1 MSEIGL
7 RPRMLVKDAMSSPV
21 FTVDEKLT
29 VDKTANLMD
38 QQELGC
44 VIVTGKDE
52 KPIGIITERDLV
64 SRVVAKNILPHKLTA
79 KEVMSTPLMTI
90 SSETTLTETARAMSR
105 LNIRRLG
112 VMYKGNLVGIISSKD
127 ILSVTPELIE
137 IISETARIENLKATE
152 EETTESAPLAGY
164 CDHCGAWSDSLKEAE
179 GEFLCEDCRAERTS
193 E

>member
-29 VDKTANLMD
+29 ADKAATLMD
-38 QQELGC
+38 QHDLGC

-52 KPIGIITERDLV
+52 KPIGIITEKDLV
-64 SRVVAKNILPHKLTA
+64 SRVVAKNVLPRKLNA
-79 KEVMSTPLMTI
+79 KEIMSTPLMTI
-90 SSETTLTETARAMSR
+90 ASETTLTEAARTMSR

-112 VMYKGNLVGIISSKD
+112 VMYKGNLVGIISAKD
-127 ILSVTPELIE
+127 ILAVMPELIE
-137 IISETARIENLKATE
+137 IISERARIENASA

-164 CDHCGAWSDSLKEAE
+164 CDRCGAWSDSLKEAE
-179 GEFLCEDCRAERTS
+179 GEFLCEDCREERTS

>member
-21 FTVDEKLT
+21 FTVDEKLS
-29 VDKTANLMD
+29 VDKAATLMD
-38 QQELGC
+38 QHELGC

-64 SRVVAKNILPHKLTA
+64 SRVVAKNILPRKLTA

-90 SSETTLTETARAMSR
+90 SSETTLSETARAMSR

-152 EETTESAPLAGY
+152 EETTEFAPLAGY
-164 CDHCGAWSDSLKEAE
+164 CDRCGAWSDSLKEAE

>member
-21 FTVDEKLT
+21 FTVDEKMT
-29 VDKTANLMD
+29 VDKTAKLMD
-38 QQELGC
+38 QHDLGC

-52 KPIGIITERDLV
+52 KPIGIITEKDLV
-64 SRVVAKNILPHKLTA
+64 SRIVAKNVLPRKLAA

-90 SSETTLTETARAMSR
+90 NSDITLTEAARTMSR

-127 ILSVTPELIE
+127 ILNVTPELME
-137 IISETARIENLKATE
+137 IISEKARLENLKASE
-152 EETTESAPLAGY
+152 EETTEASPLAGY
-164 CDHCGAWSDSLKEAE
+164 CDRCGAWSDSLKEEE
-179 GEFLCEDCRAERTS
+179 GENLCEDCRAERAS

>member
-29 VDKTANLMD
+29 VDKAAVLMD
-38 QQELGC
+38 QHDLGC

-52 KPIGIITERDLV
+52 KPIGIITEKDLV
-64 SRVVAKNILPHKLTA
+64 SRVVSKNILPRKLAA

-90 SSETTLTETARAMSR
+90 GSETTLTVTARTMSR

-137 IISETARIENLKATE
+137 IISETARIENPSL
-152 EETTESAPLAGY
+152 EETVESAPLAGY
-164 CDHCGAWSDSLKEAE
+164 CDRCAAWSDSLKEAE
-179 GEFLCEDCRAERTS
+179 GEFLCEDCRADRTG

>member
-1 MSEIGL
+1 
-7 RPRMLVKDAMSSPV
+7 
-21 FTVDEKLT
+21 
-29 VDKTANLMD
+29 MD
-38 QQELGC
+38 QHELGC

-64 SRVVAKNILPHKLTA
+64 SRVVAKNILPHKLKA

-90 SSETTLTETARAMSR
+90 SSETTLSETARAMSR

-152 EETTESAPLAGY
+152 EETTEFAPLAGY
-164 CDHCGAWSDSLKEAE
+164 CDRCGAWSDSLKEAE

>member
-29 VDKTANLMD
+29 ADKAAGLMD
-38 QQELGC
+38 QHDLGC

-52 KPIGIITERDLV
+52 KPIGIITEKDLV
-64 SRVVAKNILPHKLTA
+64 SRVVAKNILPRKLAA
-79 KEVMSTPLMTI
+79 KEIMSTPLMTI
-90 SSETTLTETARAMSR
+90 GSETTLTEAARTMSR

-137 IISETARIENLKATE
+137 IISETARIENPSL
-152 EETTESAPLAGY
+152 EETVESAPLAGY
-164 CDHCGAWSDSLKEAE
+164 CDRCAAWSDSLKEAE
-179 GEFLCEDCRAERTS
+179 GEFLCEDCRADRTG

>member
-29 VDKTANLMD
+29 VDKAAGLMD
-38 QQELGC
+38 QHELGC

-52 KPIGIITERDLV
+52 KPIGIITEKDLV
-64 SRVVAKNILPHKLTA
+64 SRVVARNILPRKLAA

-90 SSETTLTETARAMSR
+90 GSETTLSEAARTMSR

-137 IISETARIENLKATE
+137 IISETARIENPSA
-152 EETTESAPLAGY
+152 EETVESAPLAGY
-164 CDHCGAWSDSLKEAE
+164 CDRCAAWSDSLKEVE
-179 GEFLCEDCRAERTS
+179 GEFLCEDCRAERAG

>member
-7 RPRMLVKDAMSSPV
+7 RHRMLVKDAMSSPV

-29 VDKTANLMD
+29 VDKAAVLMD
-38 QQELGC
+38 QHDLGC

-52 KPIGIITERDLV
+52 KPIGIITEKDLV
-64 SRVVAKNILPHKLTA
+64 SRVVSKNILPRKLAA

-90 SSETTLTETARAMSR
+90 GSETTLTETARTMSR

-137 IISETARIENLKATE
+137 IISETARIENPSI
-152 EETTESAPLAGY
+152 EETADSAPLAGY
-164 CDHCGAWSDSLKEAE
+164 CDRCAAWSDSLKEVE

>member
-29 VDKTANLMD
+29 VDKAANLMD
-38 QQELGC
+38 QHELGC

-64 SRVVAKNILPHKLTA
+64 SRVVAKNILPHKLKV

-90 SSETTLTETARAMSR
+90 SSETTLSETARAMSR

-152 EETTESAPLAGY
+152 EETTEFAPLAGY
-164 CDHCGAWSDSLKEAE
+164 CDRCGAWSDSLKEAE

>member
-1 MSEIGL
+1 
-7 RPRMLVKDAMSSPV
+7 MLVKDAMSSPV
-21 FTVDEKLT
+21 FTVDEKQT
-29 VDKTANLMD
+29 VDKTAKLMD
-38 QQELGC
+38 QHDLGC

-52 KPIGIITERDLV
+52 KPIGIITEKDLV
-64 SRVVAKNILPHKLTA
+64 SRIVAKNVLPHKLTS

-90 SSETTLTETARAMSR
+90 NSDVTLTEAARTMSR

-127 ILSVTPELIE
+127 ILNVTPELME
-137 IISETARIENLKATE
+137 IISERARIENLKASE

-164 CDHCGAWSDSLKEAE
+164 CDRCGAWSDSLKEIE
-179 GEFLCEDCRAERTS
+179 GDYLCEDCRAEITS

>member
-21 FTVDEKLT
+21 FTVDEKLS
-29 VDKTANLMD
+29 VDKAATLMD
-38 QQELGC
+38 QHELGC

-64 SRVVAKNILPHKLTA
+64 SRVVAKNVLPHKLKA

-90 SSETTLTETARAMSR
+90 SSETTLSETARAMSR

-152 EETTESAPLAGY
+152 EETTEFAPLAGY
-164 CDHCGAWSDSLKEAE
+164 CDRCGAWSDSLKEAE

>member
-29 VDKTANLMD
+29 VEKAANLMD
-38 QQELGC
+38 QHELGC
-44 VIVTGKDE
+44 MIVTGKDE

-90 SSETTLTETARAMSR
+90 SSETTLSETARAMSR

-127 ILSVTPELIE
+127 ILSVMPELIE

>member
-21 FTVDEKLT
+21 FTVDEKVT
-29 VDKTANLMD
+29 ADKAANLMD
-38 QQELGC
+38 QHDLGC

-52 KPIGIITERDLV
+52 KPIGIITEKDLV
-64 SRVVAKNILPHKLTA
+64 SRVVAKNILPRKQIA

-90 SSETTLTETARAMSR
+90 SSETTLSEAARTMSR

-112 VMYKGNLVGIISSKD
+112 VMYKGNLVGIISGKD

-137 IISETARIENLKATE
+137 IISESARIENLKASE

-164 CDHCGAWSDSLKEAE
+164 CDRCSAWSDSLKEEE

>member
-1 MSEIGL
+1 
-7 RPRMLVKDAMSSPV
+7 MLVKDAMSSPV

-29 VDKTANLMD
+29 VDKAAGLMD
-38 QQELGC
+38 QHELGC

-52 KPIGIITERDLV
+52 KPIGIITEKDMV
-64 SRVVAKNILPHKLTA
+64 SHVVAKNILPRKLTA
-79 KEVMSTPLMTI
+79 KDVMSKPLMTI
-90 SSETTLTETARAMSR
+90 GSEITLSEAARTMSR

-137 IISETARIENLKATE
+137 IISETARIENPSA
-152 EETTESAPLAGY
+152 EETVESAPLAGY
-164 CDHCGAWSDSLKEAE
+164 CDRCAAWSDSLKEME
-179 GEFLCEDCRAERTS
+179 GEFLCEDCRAERAG

>member
-29 VDKTANLMD
+29 VDKAANLMD
-38 QQELGC
+38 QHELGC

-64 SRVVAKNILPHKLTA
+64 SRVVAKNILPHKLKA

-90 SSETTLTETARAMSR
+90 SSETTLSETARAMSR

-152 EETTESAPLAGY
+152 EETTEFAPLAGY
-164 CDHCGAWSDSLKEAE
+164 CDRCGAWSDSLKEAE
-179 GEFLCEDCRAERTS
+179 GEFLCEDCRAERTG

>member
-29 VDKTANLMD
+29 VNKAADLMD
-38 QQELGC
+38 QHELGC

-64 SRVVAKNILPHKLTA
+64 SRVVAKNIIPCKLTA

-90 SSETTLTETARAMSR
+90 SSETTLSETARAMSR

-137 IISETARIENLKATE
+137 IISETARLENLKATE

-164 CDHCGAWSDSLKEAE
+164 CDRCGAWSDSLKEAE
-179 GEFLCEDCRAERTS
+179 GEFLCEDCRAEKTS

>member
-21 FTVDEKLT
+21 FTVDEKLS
-29 VDKTANLMD
+29 VEKAANLMD
-38 QQELGC
+38 QHELGC

-64 SRVVAKNILPHKLTA
+64 SRVVAKNILPHKLKA

-90 SSETTLTETARAMSR
+90 SSETTLSETARAMSR

-152 EETTESAPLAGY
+152 EETTEFAPLAGY
-164 CDHCGAWSDSLKEAE
+164 CDRCGAWSDSLKEAE

>member
-29 VDKTANLMD
+29 VDKAAGLMD
-38 QQELGC
+38 KHELGC

-52 KPIGIITERDLV
+52 KPIGIITEKDLV
-64 SRVVAKNILPHKLTA
+64 TRVVAKNILPRKLGA

-90 SSETTLTETARAMSR
+90 SSEITLSEAARTMSR

-127 ILSVTPELIE
+127 ILNVTPELIE
-137 IISETARIENLKATE
+137 IISETARIENSSV
-152 EETTESAPLAGY
+152 EETAESAPLAGY
-164 CDHCGAWSDSLKEAE
+164 CDRCATWSDSLKEVE
-179 GEFLCEDCRAERTS
+179 GEFVCEDCRAES
-193 E
+193 ASQ